1 MKYLQAPSYRN
12 ELADAAIAAMR
23 LQDEPSFI
31 APLIETLAQRE
42 AGFTSRGF
50 GQGLATLAYL
60 ARNEEKKDSV
70 REFLLHRLNHPKKT
84 IQLAAIDALGTLGD
98 PKAIAALEKFVTASK
113 QSPERAR
120 AEKAVADL
128 RAARKPV
135 DDFKNLR
142 QEVLDL
148 RKEGRELRNELDDLK
163 KKMEATQTK
172 PAESRSKKRP
182 AAK

>member
-1 MKYLQAPSYRN
+1 MASQPLARLYLARTKQLHQNERLDRRARLLQSLGGYARPEVQVTLLKYLNAVSYRN

-98 PKAIAALEKFVTASK
+98 PKAIAPTFIVRAS
-113 QSPERAR
+113 
-120 AEKAVADL
+120 
-128 RAARKPV
+128 
-135 DDFKNLR
+135 
-142 QEVLDL
+142 
-148 RKEGRELRNELDDLK
+148 
-163 KKMEATQTK
+163 
-172 PAESRSKKRP
+172 
-182 AAK
+182 